1 MKARLIRDDVV
12 VAESRIGSLKRMQED
27 VREVS
32 AGYECGLTLDNY
44 SDFRDNDRIE
54 VFEEVEVARKL
65 SAPV

>member
-1 MKARLIRDDVV
+1 
-12 VAESRIGSLKRMQED
+12 MQED

-65 SAPV
+65 SAPA

>member
-65 SAPV
+65 SAPA